1 MNNKVK
7 FSQKNKSKTKKN
19 VNNKLKGGAAHN
31 NSDSNYNSNSIKYIN
46 NPLLDPLQFKEYR
59 DNASEKLDI
68 KLRNTK
74 NKLWSDLSE
83 KEKDLLLHRYP
94 HKTYW
99 EAELLKSFVN
109 SEQWDQLS
117 KNKQKK
123 IAETLFPGNHNEKH
137 LRTLFNDYIIW
148 TRYGLH
154 HDGRKWNTNNRMMNT
169 RIQNKQMINSLTKT
183 NE

>member
-19 VNNKLKGGAAHN
+19 VNNKLKGGAAQH
-31 NSDSNYNSNSIKYIN
+31 NSNSNSNFNSINYIN
-46 NPLLDPLQFKEYR
+46 NPLFEPLQSKKYR

-68 KLRNTK
+68 KLRIDK
-74 NKLWSDLSE
+74 NKLWTDLSE

-117 KNKQKK
+117 KIKQKK
-123 IAETLFPGNHNEKH
+123 
-137 LRTLFNDYIIW
+137 D
-148 TRYGLH
+148 
-154 HDGRKWNTNNRMMNT
+154 
-169 RIQNKQMINSLTKT
+169 
-183 NE
+183 